1 MNMPGFTAETA
12 LYQTNSQYRFAVG
25 GAASGLAVLPQQR
38 QAILPQLPRRPCC
51 TCTSNDGGVICS
63 GVCCPQSFPQ

>member
-38 QAILPQLPRRPCC
+38 QAILPSLAPCC
-51 TCTSNDGGVICS
+51 RCYWGTPGVIVCH
-63 GVCCPQSFPQ
+63 GVCCPSPFE